1 MFNCKVLS
9 NNIWQNFFDKSQ
21 VIFFLIYTSTIL
33 KQHAVIELV
42 YFNQVS
48 EVAYGSIRR
57 CLKSRPQ
64 TMYYIT
70 GKQLQ
75 QMIFHSC
82 KKRLNYTIDES
93 MKNTFLCWNWNCFPP
108 GDIEV
113 LQNWENE
120 KESLYSIL
128 VKYGVYLERK
138 QTHWYNM

>member
-1 MFNCKVLS
+1 MQFISVMNGSRKSRCLIVNFYLMIFYKTFL
-9 NNIWQNFFDKSQ
+9 IWAEWFFK
-21 VIFFLIYTSTIL
+21 IYTSTVLI
-33 KQHAVIELV
+33 QHAVIELV

-82 KKRLNYTIDES
+82 KKAELYNWWEYEEYFS
-93 MKNTFLCWNWNCFPP
+93 MLELKLFSIRGHWSLTKLREWKR
-108 GDIEV
+108 IAV
-113 LQNWENE
+113 LDF
-120 KESLYSIL
+120 S
-128 VKYGVYLERK
+128 
-138 QTHWYNM
+138 